1 MKVVCGTFI
10 YFSRNFHLIL
20 MWNGYI
26 VNRDILEI
34 ERKRK
39 MDINNPYGPQLPN
52 EQPPIEPKKRSG
64 KKRGLA
70 GYFFSGLAGVLVGAL
85 LVWFLIPSVVSNL
98 PSDNATKSSETTKQT
113 QQLSVDVTTDV
124 TGAVE
129 KASSA
134 VVGITNIQSVTNFW
148 SQSEATQDAGTGSG
162 VIYKKENGKAYVIT
176 NYHVIEDAKSVEVT
190 LADGSK
196 VEASIVGGDIWSDL
210 AVLAIDDAGVEAVI
224 EFGDS
229 DALKQGETVIAIGNP
244 LGLDFYGSVTTGV
257 VSGKDRAIPVDLNGD
272 GLEDWQSEVL
282 QTDAAINPGNSG
294 GALINLAG
302 QLIGINSMKISQ
314 STVEGI
320 GLAIPVNTAIPII
333 EDLEQNGKVNRPSMG
348 ITLIDLTNVPAFH
361 QKETLKLPAE
371 VTTGVVVDEVV
382 EGTPAA
388 AAGMKSYDVIVE
400 MDGEKVENTIE
411 LRKHLYNEK
420 ETGDELKVKVYRQ
433 GKLVELTLLLKE
445 STEL

>member
-1 MKVVCGTFI
+1 
-10 YFSRNFHLIL
+10 
-20 MWNGYI
+20 
-26 VNRDILEI
+26 
-34 ERKRK
+34 
-39 MDINNPYGPQLPN
+39 MDSNNPYGPQLPT
-52 EQPPIEPKKRSG
+52 EQPTIDPKKRNG
-64 KKRGLA
+64 KKRGIA

-98 PSDNATKSSETTKQT
+98 PSGSETKSSETTRQT
-113 QQLSVDVTTDV
+113 QKLSVDVTTDV
-124 TGAVE
+124 TDAVE

-148 SQSEATQDAGTGSG
+148 SQSEATQDADAGTGSG
-162 VIYKKENGKAYVIT
+162 VIYKKEDGKAYVIT
-176 NYHVIEDAKSVEVT
+176 NYHVIEGAQSVEVT

-196 VEASIVGGDIWSDL
+196 AEAKIVGKDIWTDL
-210 AVLAIDDAGVEAVI
+210 AVLAIDDTGVEAVI

-229 DALKQGETVIAIGNP
+229 DVLKQGETVIAIGNP

-302 QLIGINSMKISQ
+302 QLIGINSMKISE

-361 QKETLKLPAE
+361 QKETLKVPAE

-388 AAGMKSYDVIVE
+388 LAGMKTYDVIVE

-420 ETGDELKVKVYRQ
+420 ETGEELKVKVYRQ
-433 GKLVELTLLLKE
+433 GELVELTLVLKE

>member
-1 MKVVCGTFI
+1 MNVVFGTFI
-10 YFSRNFHLIL
+10 YFSSDFHLIL

-26 VNRDILEI
+26 VSRDILI
-34 ERKRK
+34 KERKRK

-52 EQPPIEPKKRSG
+52 EQPPMEPKKRNG
-64 KKRGLA
+64 KKRGVA
-70 GYFFSGLAGVLVGAL
+70 SYFFSGLAGVLVGAL
-85 LVWFLIPSVVSNL
+85 LVWFLIPSVVTNL
-98 PSDNATKSSETTKQT
+98 PSDSETKSIKNAQQT
-113 QQLSVDVTTDV
+113 QQLSVEVTTDV
-124 TGAVE
+124 TDAVE

-134 VVGITNIQSVTNFW
+134 VVGISNIQSVTNFW
-148 SQSEATQDAGTGSG
+148 SQSEATQNAGTGSG
-162 VIYKKENGKAYVIT
+162 VIYKKEDGKAYVIT
-176 NYHVIEDAKSVEVT
+176 NYHVIEGAQSVEVT

-196 VEASIVGGDIWSDL
+196 AEAKVVGEDIWTDL
-210 AVLAIDDAGVEAVI
+210 AVLAIDDTGVEAVI

-257 VSGKDRAIPVDLNGD
+257 VSGKDRAVPVDLNGD
-272 GLEDWQSEVL
+272 GIEDWQAEVL

-302 QLIGINSMKISQ
+302 QLIGINSMKISE
-314 STVEGI
+314 STVEGM

-348 ITLIDLTNVPAFH
+348 ITLIDLTNVPAIH
-361 QKETLKLPAE
+361 QKETLKLPGE
-371 VTTGVVVDEVV
+371 VTTGVVVDQVV

-388 AAGMKSYDVIVE
+388 LAGMKTYDVIVE

-433 GKLVELTLLLKE
+433 GELVELTMLLKE
-445 STEL
+445 TTEL